1 MNIGGL
7 VFEKAGEFIFKMGC
21 LLANIG
27 WSESKHQHFVYAHV
41 VAGRVV
47 YVGESSRTLLNRMY
61 LYITHKGS
69 TNVRV
74 RTAHIAD
81 LQAGQK
87 VEIYF
92 YKPQAVLI
100 DGVLSVNPYIGV
112 EQALISKLKPIL
124 NRKDVGA
131 KWPLSDCDP
140 QVCYGTHLGIFLY
153 LYSPL
158 GTGGGEGA
166 FVIY

>member
-1 MNIGGL
+1 MSKAKLTAMVTSFGTKMNIGGL

-131 KWPLSDCDP
+131 K
-140 QVCYGTHLGIFLY
+140 
-153 LYSPL
+153 
-158 GTGGGEGA
+158 
-166 FVIY
+166 